1 MGGNIRDFS
10 HLVSAIKT
18 VHETLATQAGRAINI
33 SLTLRNWLIG
43 AYIAEYELN
52 GADRATYGDKL
63 FTELAKRL
71 SKLEISNCNRR
82 QLYRY
87 LRFYRVYPDIVGTLP
102 PQLREELPYA
112 LPSHTSTGNR
122 KVGTLSPQLGIPPE
136 KLIQNL
142 SYFDKED

>member
-102 PQLREELPYA
+102 HNYAKSCLTPCPLIHPQE
-112 LPSHTSTGNR
+112 T
-122 KVGTLSPQLGIPPE
+122 E
-136 KLIQNL
+136 KWGRCPHNWASLLKN
-142 SYFDKED
+142 